1 MIKEFNRICLFR
13 QSNPGI
19 AGKGL
24 NIKDPLLDEVKND
37 LRILKEFMEDNF
49 GKYRDID
56 FSVEVSQGQGFF
68 PSVLHVCILPPNQKV
83 SSGIYVGICF
93 DILGRGALIGCMESV
108 THSKGL
114 NTVIRKK
121 NRTKLTIDVDGG
133 RLTTKYNNSY
143 GNPKEF
149 YIGLEDDSE
158 LLNHIKLSLDIS
170 LYHLKLSD
178 SLDLN
183 IDSMVVSHV
192 NNFEFNPTDLMD
204 GKKRIVREIV
214 ARRGQKKF
222 RDSLMLAYDHKCA
235 ITKDNVE
242 QVLEAAH
249 ILPYNGEKT
258 NHIQNGILLR
268 SDIHLLFDLGLITI
282 NAEDYIIKVHSSL
295 NNSPYFIYNNIKANI
310 PNISHQ
316 RPNKEVLNIHNKKI
330 FSK

>member
-1 MIKEFNRICLFR
+1 MIREFNRICLFR
-13 QSNPGI
+13 QSNPGV

-24 NIKDPLLDEVKND
+24 NIKNPVLDGVRED
-37 LRILKEFMEDNF
+37 LRTLKEFMESNF
-49 GKYRDID
+49 GKYRNIS
-56 FSVEVSQGQGFF
+56 FSVEASQGQGFF

-93 DILGRGALIGCMESV
+93 DIFGRGALIGCMESV

-121 NRTKLTIDVDGG
+121 NKADLLIDVDGG
-133 RLTTKYNNSY
+133 RSTTKYNNSY

-149 YIGLEDDSE
+149 YFGLKDDSE
-158 LLNHIKLSLDIS
+158 LLNHIKLSIDIA
-170 LYHLKLSD
+170 LYHLKLVD

-183 IDSMVVSHV
+183 IDSMLVSHV
-192 NNFEFNPTDLMD
+192 NEFDFKPSDLLD

-222 RDSLMLAYDHKCA
+222 RDALLKAYDYKCA
-235 ITKDNVE
+235 ISKDNVE

-249 ILPYNGEKT
+249 ILPYNGEQT
-258 NHIQNGILLR
+258 NHIQNGVLLR

-282 NAEDYIIKVHSSL
+282 NAEDYMIKVHKSL
-295 NNSPYFIYNNIKANI
+295 SNSPYFIYNNTIAII
-310 PNISHQ
+310 PNLTHH
-316 RPNKEVLNIHNKKI
+316 RPNKQVLIDHNTK
-330 FSK
+330 FFCV